1 VTNRK
6 IAVVELAVAAVA
18 AVGCVLS
25 WFSARSLEVVAP
37 ILEGEPSK
45 STLVY
50 YPPWI
55 ALAVFL
61 AAVAGVSAVSGVAR
75 LRRG

>member
-6 IAVVELAVAAVA
+6 LAVVELAVAAAA

-25 WFSARSLEVVAP
+25 WFASRSLEVVAP
-37 ILEGEPSK
+37 ILDGEPSK
-45 STLVY
+45 STVVY

-55 ALAVFL
+55 GLAVFL
-61 AAVAGVSAVSGVAR
+61 AGVAGVAAVSGAAR

>member
-1 VTNRK
+1 MTSRK
-6 IAVVELAVAAVA
+6 LAVIELAVAAAA

-25 WFSARSLEVVAP
+25 WLASRSLEVIAP

-61 AAVAGVSAVSGVAR
+61 AAVAGVAAVSGVAR